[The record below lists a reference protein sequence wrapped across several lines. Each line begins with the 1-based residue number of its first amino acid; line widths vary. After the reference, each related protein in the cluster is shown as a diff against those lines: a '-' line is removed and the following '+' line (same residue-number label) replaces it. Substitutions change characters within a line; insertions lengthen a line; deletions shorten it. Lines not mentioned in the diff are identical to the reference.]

1 MTSEIFADGSP
12 TLPTKPSKVLNSTPG
27 SAQARAV
34 PREGDQAGSYASR
47 PLRRPLA
54 GTATDKF
61 ERRPRYGFTED
72 WLKNNLAR
80 QRASERGNWW
90 SDESDR
96 QSVGSAHPEPLEPG
110 EAWLEFTGENH
121 KGQGFE
127 RRGSVAEQREP
138 LELLATTPPHH
149 QGRHRV
155 QTSDTTVR
163 QQELWENLGSKPNRI
178 PVPTK
183 MPATGLANSPSTSS
197 YVPNGK
203 GHHMEKPLP
212 PPPPPFERTA
222 SEAPVLST
230 AANVPSPLSTPSRAS
245 VNSTQSIQRSKKK
258 VIWRGK
264 ACIIALPL
272 EDGRSE
278 GSRTSSFLKPEEVA
292 ERFARWERDGY
303 DTSGFVLSS
312 TDAEAYGPTSDG
324 QSRKI
329 YPDPDDGKKEW
340 QQSIYRVSIPDRRE
354 WEAYVNRLNEEKLRA
369 LGVSFGDEE
378 PLSRVSSA
386 VASMSRQASSQRFA
400 LPISPPLA
408 SSSVSTAHGPHYLN
422 PFSPPFMASTNPSS
436 LVASMESPGLHYN
449 GPHGELQNS
458 NRSMPYPNGAQT
470 FGPLFQVPQQQPS
483 SPLQGTITPQQYF
496 GPQAGSRT
504 ILSPSLEPPQKMGT
518 LVLPRSPSIP
528 ETNQQQGHPGT
539 DDLFTK
545 MRNQQAQL
553 QAQLHQQQHQQ
564 QQQLN
569 PRSFV
574 NPADSHNFDE
584 SKLPRYVSQPDIA
597 SPAPRGHRHNLSETL
612 QREIDEAE
620 YHLEESIRRQL
631 DEEDEETS
639 EFVREDGDTSGR
651 PHLGEGFKI
660 NTSDLDTNPSIAGT
674 PEASIQSAAQQMAF
688 LSGHRSKASMSKLN
702 VQAPEFRFE
711 PKMTTTSAIFSFLGN
726 QPSLDMDA
734 PGGRGSGQSASQS
747 RHTSNASV
755 GAFGSNFNV
764 DAPAFTPGITR
775 KPTAPSREFS
785 FSSGGPSFKPDAQS
799 FIPSASAPHELGGS
813 GQSSSEAPEN
823 GAKKIFGNIDFSE
836 IIKPSKRSKAI
847 PIVKPDNDQKTAE
860 RDAEGQEDESG
871 RITQAYGRQKRMRR
885 NDNDPDQVPL
895 FAEPTLDTTIGIVES
910 PPPTGLNAVTT
921 PRADGEGATSLE
933 NAADQLKD
941 LIDDYQASETSSL
954 TRDHDP
960 VDADGKPWEPYE
972 FREVADAA
980 SFNAA
985 LPRAYAPEEAVA
997 GSPVREDPDDTQS
1010 DLTLHKDHTPVVLTD
1025 IPGNAIKPNP
1035 GIMSNHTK
1043 KTSLSATAQPFEYK
1057 PPAATIDAG
1066 PKSKISGSSVT
1077 GVNGGLT
1084 ASRFAPSVSPPTQLE
1099 RGPWNKSQAGG
1110 LEPLPPDRIDSF
1122 GQVPDSES
1130 DEVDGV
1136 TYLEPSFQEI
1146 DAVMRHL
1153 SEKDPD
1159 LGVER
1164 TGSPWQRSSPQRS
1177 SLPGKPATAH
1187 QLLAGANLKSEVP
1200 SPSPQRSQQQYEYL
1214 SGNGSDVNE
1223 SVTNGS
1229 ESANTAEIKSLA
1241 PPGRFSP
1248 HYSPKHAGNEMRSRI
1263 HRLNSPDNV
1272 PISDWDDAV
1281 ASIDETTLQSRS
1293 RFFDQR
1299 IDDLVGGVI
1308 QERLVPLEKTLATIQ
1323 NSLEMLPGRPASGR
1337 EPSSRSAEIKHSDAD
1352 DEDDINQVLQPR
1364 VRSPFKERKYNKL
1377 KASLLEAVAAQQVS
1391 APITDAS
1398 NLTKELGDLK
1408 ASIQQVPNATSSH
1421 IKTVVEE
1428 AVARQM
1434 RGKSGPITQSQGS
1447 AAIEKLQL
1455 QITGLES
1462 MLKIADTRAEHEL
1475 KARRVAEDALA
1486 DNQRQLRLAEQEAAQ
1501 QRESAEETER
1511 SLRAFHDERLKAM
1524 RHTALLE
1531 AAQESLEITV
1541 SELSDKNG
1549 ALDGTLEEYR
1559 LSSIKW
1565 RAEVEESK
1573 NENKGLRRTVNALKA
1588 EMENSIRG
1596 RHALR
1601 TKFDR
1606 LQEDLTLAARDIAR
1620 DQSMWRYR
1628 EEEYKARHEL
1638 LRARLEAEAR
1648 TRERLELEI
1657 ERLEAQE
1664 KEAMK
1669 MRFAV
1674 EEVQKMNSRL
1684 EETITAL
1691 RQESHEHQET
1701 AARFEREFH
1710 DARESGRMEVQRTR
1724 TAMAADI
1731 ESANNQ
1737 VNIIR
1742 VDFESEIARLQRQLE
1757 NAKIGADTAKARHE
1771 LMLEEATE
1779 SRRDAIREAA
1789 DASEAVLQEH
1799 YRFHARTLEGLRSEH
1814 ERALKHALEDKQRSE
1829 AHLQERL
1836 ALSDEK
1842 MEYHRERVNH
1852 LEEKLEIAKSA
1863 AHAAVQAA
1871 QSARSTASPPSVR
1884 PSIPLARG
1892 SNFPEKISPQALRE
1906 SIMVLQEQ
1914 LQEREGRIEKL
1925 EQELSKVDKD
1935 APTKIKDRDIE
1946 ISWLRELL
1954 GVRIDELE
1962 DIITTLSQPTYDR
1975 EAVRDAAI
1983 RLKANLQME
1992 QQEKE
1997 RAMAGGQAFPSLSR
2011 ISNLASSPRALPL
2024 AAAAAWGNWR
2034 KARDI
2039 SFGNFSDIANGA
2051 FGGSDTPSRSSPPA
2065 QGFLSGL
2072 MTPPSTNMR
2081 TTPPP
2086 FEGSPTALRPASA
2099 NSRPLRQYS
2108 TPRQSLSRKEE
2119 KKRDMEPPTT
2129 PPLLRKG
2136 SYDQDAESHS
2146 FGMGTD
2152 DDDVVGRQTRV
2163 EREGSGDEPFGAS
2176 IRT

>member
-1 MTSEIFADGSP
+1 
-12 TLPTKPSKVLNSTPG
+12 
-27 SAQARAV
+27 
-34 PREGDQAGSYASR
+34 
-47 PLRRPLA
+47 
-54 GTATDKF
+54 
-61 ERRPRYGFTED
+61 
-72 WLKNNLAR
+72 
-80 QRASERGNWW
+80 
-90 SDESDR
+90 
-96 QSVGSAHPEPLEPG
+96 
-110 EAWLEFTGENH
+110 
-121 KGQGFE
+121 
-127 RRGSVAEQREP
+127 
-138 LELLATTPPHH
+138 
-149 QGRHRV
+149 
-155 QTSDTTVR
+155 
-163 QQELWENLGSKPNRI
+163 
-178 PVPTK
+178 
-183 MPATGLANSPSTSS
+183 
-197 YVPNGK
+197 
-203 GHHMEKPLP
+203 
-212 PPPPPFERTA
+212 
-222 SEAPVLST
+222 
-230 AANVPSPLSTPSRAS
+230 
-245 VNSTQSIQRSKKK
+245 
-258 VIWRGK
+258 
-264 ACIIALPL
+264 
-272 EDGRSE
+272 
-278 GSRTSSFLKPEEVA
+278 
-292 ERFARWERDGY
+292 
-303 DTSGFVLSS
+303 
-312 TDAEAYGPTSDG
+312 
-324 QSRKI
+324 
-329 YPDPDDGKKEW
+329 
-340 QQSIYRVSIPDRRE
+340 
-354 WEAYVNRLNEEKLRA
+354 
-369 LGVSFGDEE
+369 
-378 PLSRVSSA
+378 
-386 VASMSRQASSQRFA
+386 
-400 LPISPPLA
+400 
-408 SSSVSTAHGPHYLN
+408 
-422 PFSPPFMASTNPSS
+422 
-436 LVASMESPGLHYN
+436 
-449 GPHGELQNS
+449 
-458 NRSMPYPNGAQT
+458 
-470 FGPLFQVPQQQPS
+470 
-483 SPLQGTITPQQYF
+483 
-496 GPQAGSRT
+496 
-504 ILSPSLEPPQKMGT
+504 
-518 LVLPRSPSIP
+518 
-528 ETNQQQGHPGT
+528 
-539 DDLFTK
+539 
-545 MRNQQAQL
+545 MRNQQARL

-569 PRSFV
+569 LRSSI
-574 NPADSHNFDE
+574 NPADSQDFDE
-584 SKLPRYVSQPDIA
+584 SKLPRYISLPNIA

-612 QREIDEAE
+612 QREIVEAE

-631 DEEDEETS
+631 DEEDEATS
-639 EFVREDGDTSGR
+639 VFVREDGDTSGR
-651 PHLGEGFKI
+651 LHLGEGFKI

-711 PKMTTTSAIFSFLGN
+711 PKITTSSTIFSFLGN

-734 PGGRGSGQSASQS
+734 PEGRGSGQSTSQS
-747 RHTSNASV
+747 GHTSNASV
-755 GAFGSNFNV
+755 GAFGSIFNV

-775 KPTAPSREFS
+775 KLTAPAREFS

-813 GQSSSEAPEN
+813 GQSSCEAPEN
-823 GAKKIFGNIDFSE
+823 GPKRIFGNIDFSE

-847 PIVKPDNDQKTAE
+847 PIVKPDNDQNAAE
-860 RDAEGQEDESG
+860 RDTEGQEDESG
-871 RITQAYGRQKRMRR
+871 RITQADGRQKRMRR

-895 FAEPTLDTTIGIVES
+895 FAEPTLDTTIGMVES
-910 PPPTGLNAVTT
+910 PEPNGLNAVTT

-933 NAADQLKD
+933 KAADQLKE
-941 LIDDYQASETSSL
+941 LIDDYQASDASSL

-972 FREVADAA
+972 FRESADAA

-997 GSPVREDPDDTQS
+997 GSPVREDLDDTPS

-1035 GIMSNHTK
+1035 GTMSNHAK

-1057 PPAATIDAG
+1057 PPAATIDAD
-1066 PKSKISGSSVT
+1066 PKSKIRGSSVT
-1077 GVNGGLT
+1077 GANGGLT
-1084 ASRFAPSVSPPTQLE
+1084 ASQLADSATPPTQLE
-1099 RGPWNKSQAGG
+1099 RGPWNKSQVGG
-1110 LEPLPPDRIDSF
+1110 LEPLPPGWIDF
-1122 GQVPDSES
+1122 CGQVPDCGS
-1130 DEVDGV
+1130 DVVDGV

-1159 LGVER
+1159 LGVDR
-1164 TGSPWQRSSPQRS
+1164 TGSPWQHSSPQCS
-1177 SLPGKPATAH
+1177 SLPGQPAAAH
-1187 QLLAGANLKSEVP
+1187 QLLAGANLQSEVP
-1200 SPSPQRSQQQYEYL
+1200 TPSPRRSQQQYQYL
-1214 SGNGSDVNE
+1214 SGNGSDVNQ
-1223 SVTNGS
+1223 SANDGS

-1241 PPGRFSP
+1241 TRGRFSP
-1248 HYSPKHAGNEMRSRI
+1248 HYSPKHAGSEMRSRI
-1263 HRLNSPDNV
+1263 HGLNSPENV

-1308 QERLVPLEKTLATIQ
+1308 QERLGPLEKTLATIQ
-1323 NSLEMLPGRPASGR
+1323 NSLEMLPGRPTSGR
-1337 EPSSRSAEIKHSDAD
+1337 EPRSRSAEVNSDAD
-1352 DEDDINQVLQPR
+1352 DEDDINEVLQPR
-1364 VRSPFKERKYNKL
+1364 VRSPFKERKYDKL
-1377 KASLLEAVAAQQVS
+1377 KASLLEAIAAQQVS

-1398 NLTKELGDLK
+1398 NLTKELADLK
-1408 ASIQQVPNATSSH
+1408 ASIQQVPNATSSN

-1447 AAIEKLQL
+1447 AAVEKLQL

-1486 DNQRQLRLAEQEAAQ
+1486 ENQRQLRLAEQEAAQ

-1511 SLRAFHDERLKAM
+1511 SLRAFHDERQQAM

-1531 AAQESLEITV
+1531 AAQESLEVTV

-1565 RAEVEESK
+1565 RAEIEESK

-1588 EMENSIRG
+1588 EMEDSIRG

-1606 LQEDLTLAARDIAR
+1606 LQEDMTLAARDIAR

-1628 EEEYKARHEL
+1628 EEEYKAKHEL
-1638 LRARLEAEAR
+1638 LRARLEAEAC

-1731 ESANNQ
+1731 ESANVQ

-1742 VDFESEIARLQRQLE
+1742 VDSESEIARLQRQLE
-1757 NAKIGADTAKARHE
+1757 NAKIDADTAKARHE
-1771 LMLEEATE
+1771 LVLEEASE
-1779 SRRDAIREAA
+1779 SRRDALREAS
-1789 DASEAVLQEH
+1789 DAREAVLQEH
-1799 YRFHARTLEGLRSEH
+1799 YRFHAQTLEGLRSEH

-1836 ALSDEK
+1836 ALSEEK
-1842 MEYHRERVNH
+1842 MEHHRERIND

-1871 QSARSTASPPSVR
+1871 QSARITASPPSVR

-1892 SNFPEKISPQALRE
+1892 SNIPEKISPQALRE

-1914 LQEREGRIEKL
+1914 LQEREGRVEKL

-1935 APTKIKDRDIE
+1935 APTKINDRDIE

-1997 RAMAGGQAFPSLSR
+1997 RAMAGGLAFPSLSR

-2051 FGGSDTPSRSSPPA
+2051 FGGSDTPSKSSPLA

-2086 FEGSPTALRPASA
+2086 PVGSPTDLRPASG

-2108 TPRQSLSRKEE
+2108 TPRQSLSRQDE
-2119 KKRDMEPPTT
+2119 KKQDMEPPTT

-2152 DDDVVGRQTRV
+2152 DDNVVGRQTRV
-2163 EREGSGDEPFGAS
+2163 EREVSGDELFGAS